1 MKHALN
7 NHKVYFPPMPFDI
20 AATTIPIMEEKIIT
34 RFTAIGLYPYFI
46 AEAVIV
52 PNINI
57 GIH

>member
-1 MKHALN
+1 
-7 NHKVYFPPMPFDI
+7 MPFDI

-34 RFTAIGLYPYFI
+34 RFTAIGLYPHLI

-57 GIH
+57 GILYNNA